1 MRHTGFVSAI
11 DRLPPWL
18 MALMLMALMLLAGMV
33 RAQHYLTLEIEG
45 DDALSYLLWLPDDF
59 DQNERYPVLLALP
72 PGPQTPDMVEAGLG
86 YWQAG
91 PPRGWVVVSPVAP
104 GGRLF
109 FQGSETHIPALLDEV
124 GKTVQAESVHLAGIS
139 NGGLSAFRIARL
151 YPERFASLLT
161 LPGFAASDEDFTG
174 LTELVAMP
182 IRMFVGEFDNPGWLD
197 QARRTEA
204 RLRELG
210 GDVELTVV
218 AGQGHVIQTLSGDTL
233 FDLLEG
239 LP

>member
-1 MRHTGFVSAI
+1 
-11 DRLPPWL
+11 

-91 PPRGWVVVSPVAP
+91 PPRGWVVVSPAPP

-161 LPGFAASDEDFTG
+161 LPSFAASDEDFTG